1 MIVCNDIIDNL
12 DLIEMVLI
20 IFDYFFIL
28 IIYGNFKNDI
38 CIVIIGVNV

>member
-12 DLIEMVLI
+12 DLIE